1 MTLAEAA
8 RAFRTKS
15 FLFAT
20 WEGGGSVAP
29 ALTVARKL
37 VRRGHRVR
45 VMSDA
50 CNRSE
55 CESTGA
61 TFVPWARAPSRVD
74 RTPATETLRDWEHE
88 GPAGFQHVI
97 DTLWAG
103 PALAYAQDVIAE
115 LEREPAELVVTS
127 EMLFGVAIA
136 CEAAGQPF
144 CYLAAN
150 ISLFPM
156 PGVPPLGPGL
166 PPARN
171 DAEAALH
178 AEMRDG
184 VVALFDHGLPAI
196 NAARAHLGLAPLA
209 HALDQ
214 AAAAQAV
221 LLATARAFD
230 FAPESLPAKIRY
242 VGPQLDEP
250 AWAQTWVSPW
260 PPGDERP
267 LVLAAFSTTFQNHA
281 AVLQRVIDAASDLP
295 IRLLVTLGGSI
306 EAAALRPAANCRLAA
321 SAAHNAVMRSAAAVV
336 THGGHGT
343 VTRALTHRRPML
355 VIPHGRD
362 QNDNAA
368 RVAERGAGL
377 RLPPTASVAE
387 IHVALR
393 RIVEEPA
400 FARAARELGE
410 AVAVETEASPVV
422 EVLEGLVLANGRA
435 ELCLAG

>member
-1 MTLAEAA
+1 MTQAEAA
-8 RAFRTKS
+8 RRFRSKS

-20 WEGGGSVAP
+20 WEGGGTVAP
-29 ALTVARKL
+29 MLTVVRKL
-37 VRRGHRVR
+37 LHHGHHVR

-55 CESTGA
+55 CEAAGA
-61 TFVPWARAPSRVD
+61 TFVPWTRAPSRPD
-74 RTPATETLRDWEHE
+74 RTPASETIRDWAYE
-88 GPAGFQHVI
+88 GPAGLQNAI

-103 PALAYAQDVIAE
+103 PALAYAEDVIAE
-115 LEREPAELVVTS
+115 LERQPAELVVTS

-136 CEAAGQPF
+136 CEAVGQPF

-150 ISLFPM
+150 ISLFPL

-166 PPARN
+166 APPRTE
-171 DAEAALH
+171 AEVALH

-196 NAARAHLGLAPLA
+196 NTARAHLGLPPLA
-209 HALDQ
+209 HAIDQ
-214 AAAAQAV
+214 AEAAQAV

-230 FAPESLPAKIRY
+230 FAPETLPTKVRY

-250 AWAQTWVSPW
+250 AWALTWVSPW
-260 PPGDERP
+260 PPADERP
-267 LVLAAFSTTFQNHA
+267 LVLVAFSTTFQNHA
-281 AVLQRVIDAASDLP
+281 EVLQRVIDAAAELP

-306 EAAALRPAANCRLAA
+306 EAAALRPAKNCRLAA
-321 SAAHNAVMRSAAAVV
+321 NAAHDAVMRSAVAVI

-343 VTRALTHRRPML
+343 VTRALSHRRPLL
-355 VIPHGRD
+355 VLPHGRD

-377 RLPPTASVAE
+377 RLEPSASVAE
-387 IHVALR
+387 IHAALR
-393 RIVEEPA
+393 RLLEDPA
-400 FARAARELGE
+400 FASAARSLGD
-410 AVAVETEASPVV
+410 AVSMEREASPVV
-422 EVLEGLVLANGRA
+422 ELLEDLVLANDRTD
-435 ELCLAG
+435 LCLAG